1 MSPQIH
7 KCSWV
12 ADQQSLIF
20 LISWLLKN
28 EIFKWSCLKQFCI
41 KMVKIWEN
49 RRLLAS
55 NSTKFRA
62 TCMKTSSLK
71 LYWKTMC
78 STMQSLAI
86 AISFFLL
93 STWLN
98 FRLYEVPLISL
109 TITKNEIKVL
119 YYYCTN
125 LTRCQMQS

>member
-49 RRLLAS
+49 QRLLAS

-78 STMQSLAI
+78 STMRSLAI